1 MYRECNNVAHT
12 LALTVS
18 AQASWKLL
26 SLLLGLVVTTSVV
39 ASTSGLHQ
47 RFDEVLATYVSN
59 GSVNYAGIASD
70 PRLNEYLNRL
80 ATTDPQQLSD
90 PKERLAYWINAYNAF
105 AIKGII
111 DGGSPSS
118 FFGRIG
124 YFKNRTYRAGGEDI
138 NLYDLERDVLI
149 PMNEPRIHFAIV
161 CASMSCPLLISEAYT
176 AEKLDQ
182 QLETNAR
189 EFINDER
196 KNRFDRQA
204 KVAHLSKIFDWFDK
218 DFEKHSGSVL
228 RYVAQYV
235 DDPELAAALER
246 GDYRVKHLP
255 YDWSLNGT
263 PPAS

>member
-1 MYRECNNVAHT
+1 MYREWISVVHT

-18 AQASWKLL
+18 AKASWKLSPL
-26 SLLLGLVVTTSVV
+26 MLGLVVATSVV
-39 ASTSGLHQ
+39 ASTSDLHQ
-47 RFDEVLATYVSN
+47 PFDEVLVAHVTN
-59 GSVNYAGIASD
+59 GSVNYAGIADD
-70 PRLNEYLNRL
+70 PRFDSYIDRL
-80 ATTDPQQLSD
+80 AATNPQQLSD
-90 PKERLAYWINAYNAF
+90 RKARLAYWINAYNAF

-124 YFKNRTYRAGGEDI
+124 YFKNGTYNAGGKDI

-182 QLETNAR
+182 QLEANAR

-204 KVAHLSKIFDWFDK
+204 KIAHLSKIFDWFDK
-218 DFEKHSGSVL
+218 DFEEHSGSVL

-246 GDYRVKHLP
+246 GDYRVKHLR